1 MMAVVTGDACS
12 HFMDGRVGRLVQV
25 LILDDDAD
33 LRELL
38 GEYLAPATSSCV
50 LAANYV
56 DLERRERD
64 VLACD
69 LAILDINLGAN
80 QPSGV
85 DAYRWLL
92 ARGFRGKIVFL
103 TGHAAASDSRV
114 VEAKTIGKASV
125 FEKPLEARRLFELVR
140 ECV

>member
-1 MMAVVTGDACS
+1 MA
-12 HFMDGRVGRLVQV
+12 QV

-38 GEYLAPATSSCV
+38 GEYLAPAASSCV
-50 LAANYV
+50 LAAAYV
-56 DLERRERD
+56 DLERKERD

-69 LAILDINLGAN
+69 LAILDINLGPN

-92 ARGFRGKIVFL
+92 AHGFRGKIVFL
-103 TGHAAASDSRV
+103 TGHAASSDSRV
-114 VEAKTIGKASV
+114 AEAETIGKACV
-125 FEKPLEARRLFELVR
+125 FEKPLDARRLFELVK